1 MKRSLLVVGMS
12 SLLLGGAVSPSVFA
26 DPAQAAPVPSESD
39 NTAVNKV
46 DRNPSEP
53 TADQGGN
60 KKTDIETTRSI
71 RKAIVADGSLSTYAH
86 NVKIIAQDGR
96 VTLKGTVHTESEKEK
111 IAAKA
116 TAIAGAENVVNKINV
131 KGS

>member
-1 MKRSLLVVGMS
+1 
-12 SLLLGGAVSPSVFA
+12 
-26 DPAQAAPVPSESD
+26 
-39 NTAVNKV
+39 
-46 DRNPSEP
+46 
-53 TADQGGN
+53 
-60 KKTDIETTRSI
+60 
-71 RKAIVADGSLSTYAH
+71 
-86 NVKIIAQDGR
+86 VKIIAQDGR